1 MRKAITYYRVST
13 ERQGIS
19 RLGLD
24 AQRQAVQEFARTN
37 DFRLTTEYV
46 EVESA
51 KKNKRPVLLQALEE
65 CRKEQAA
72 LLIARLDRLGRN
84 VAFISQLM
92 ESGVEFKAVD
102 NPFAS
107 KLVVHIMAAFA
118 EHERDLISKRTTDA
132 LRVAKTNGVA
142 LGKYGREVLSKRNK
156 QNADLFAL
164 SLQPMLEEM
173 KRCGITTVRAIVQ
186 ELNDRN
192 IPTYRTNARW
202 HISTVHQIM
211 KRLEQHKTGMPKTA

>member
-1 MRKAITYYRVST
+1 MKKAITYYRVST

-24 AQRQAVQEFARTN
+24 AQKRAVQEFARTN
-37 DFRLTTEYV
+37 GFELTSEYI

-51 KKNKRPVLLQALEE
+51 TKNKRPVLLEALAECKKAQAT
-65 CRKEQAA
+65 

-92 ESGVEFKAVD
+92 ESGVDFKAVD
-102 NPFAS
+102 NPYAS

-132 LRVAKTNGVA
+132 LRAAKANGA
-142 LGKYGREVLSKRNK
+142 TLGKYGREVLSKRNRR
-156 QNADLFAL
+156 NADQFAQ

-173 KRCGITTVRAIVQ
+173 KHHGITTVRAIAQ

-192 IPTYRTNARW
+192 IPTYRKNGKW
-202 HISTVHQIM
+202 HVSTVHQVL
-211 KRLEQHKTGMPKTA
+211 KRLEQHNTGMPKTA